1 MGATEVTVGVT
12 ARIRGHRAL
21 HLEVDAPSQRMALP
35 VPEAELPVM
44 ATGEETVLERMCAEP
59 PELIRVTL
67 QRRSGCHLCPSPTA
81 LPSLLPETLDPPTWI
96 TGEKPW
102 ARSPRSNAFFV
113 VPTSSSEPGPSA
125 MARTAPKCSGI
136 CRGAQNVRC
145 PRPFLI
151 PLLPLT
157 PGQPSPP
164 PPEGPPTRAPTGPAG
179 GPAHHHSAQSRLAG
193 DTGRRWNLHER
204 GPGPQSHRS
213 LLAKSGWSCL

>member
-1 MGATEVTVGVT
+1 MVATEVTVGVT

-21 HLEVDAPSQRMALP
+21 YLEVDAPGQRMALP
-35 VPEAELPVM
+35 IPEAELPVM
-44 ATGEETVLERMCAEP
+44 ATGEETVLEGMCAEP

-67 QRRSGCHLCPSPTA
+67 QRSTAVISAPPSQ
-81 LPSLLPETLDPPTWI
+81 LFPPCSPNPWPPQTWI

-136 CRGAQNVRC
+136 CRGYRTSGAPC
-145 PRPFLI
+145 PFLV

-164 PPEGPPTRAPTGPAG
+164 PPEGPPIRAPTGPAG
-179 GPAHHHSAQSRLAG
+179 GPAHHHSAQSRPAG

-213 LLAKSGWSCL
+213 LLAKSRWSCL

>member
-1 MGATEVTVGVT
+1 MCGIFLPGCRPPGEHFPSAPGPHQPPDL
-12 ARIRGHRAL
+12 ARSSPLPHSSSL
-21 HLEVDAPSQRMALP
+21 PAPQTL
-35 VPEAELPVM
+35 
-44 ATGEETVLERMCAEP
+44 GP
-59 PELIRVTL
+59 P
-67 QRRSGCHLCPSPTA
+67 Q
-81 LPSLLPETLDPPTWI
+81 TWI

-136 CRGAQNVRC
+136 CRGYRTSGAPC
-145 PRPFLI
+145 PFLV

-179 GPAHHHSAQSRLAG
+179 GPAHHHSAQSRPAG

-213 LLAKSGWSCL
+213 LLAKSRWSCL